1 MANSSLRVLAV
12 DDERAIRRFLRTSL
26 IARGY
31 TVYEAS
37 SGQEALTAVADHR
50 PDLVI
55 LDLGLPDLDGI
66 EVTRLLREWTSIPII
81 ILSERDEEGAKIAA
95 LDAGADDYL
104 AKPFGIGE
112 LMARIRVAM
121 RHTIRGAVEPAFK
134 IGDLSVDLARRHV
147 SAGGRDVRLTPTE
160 YDLLRVLVQHAGQVL
175 TYQQLLLKVWG
186 KAEGS
191 RVHLLQATMSNLRR
205 KIEPDP
211 SRPAYVLCE
220 AGVGYRL
227 LAPS

>member
-1 MANSSLRVLAV
+1 VTGNSLRVLAA
-12 DDERAIRRFLRTSL
+12 DGEREVRRLLRRSL
-26 IARGY
+26 ATQGY
-31 TVYEAS
+31 IIYEAS
-37 SGQEALTAVADHR
+37 SGQEVLAAVADDR
-50 PDLVI
+50 PDLVL
-55 LDLGLPDLDGI
+55 LDIDLPDLDGI
-66 EVTRLLREWTSIPII
+66 EVTRRLRTWTSIPVI
-81 ILSERDEEGAKIAA
+81 ILSIRDEERAKIAA

-104 AKPFGIGE
+104 TKPFGIGE

-134 IGDLSVDLARRHV
+134 IGDLSVDLARRRV

-191 RVHLLQATMSNLRR
+191 QVHLLQATISNLRR
-205 KIEPDP
+205 KIELDP

-227 LAPS
+227 QAP